1 MCKETK
7 IGEIMIE
14 ITTTITYKKPELSD
28 FENNQN
34 IKQYIIDHK
43 KDFDEDEDFASEGM
57 YDELD
62 YRFDSSFNVIDPNN
76 LFSDYDYEECYDS
89 FSIRYREDMCSIFK
103 ELYHRMYSPAKNIE
117 TE

>member
-1 MCKETK
+1 
-7 IGEIMIE
+7 MIE

-28 FENNQN
+28 FESNPN

-43 KDFDEDEDFASEGM
+43 KDFDDDEDYASETM

-62 YRFDSSFNVIDPNN
+62 CYFDSSLDIIDPNN
-76 LFSDYDYEECYDS
+76 LFSDYDYEECYDN
-89 FSIRYREDMCSIFK
+89 FSICYREDMCSIFK
-103 ELYHRMYSPAKNIE
+103 KMYHRIYSPAKNIE